1 MDTRQYRAPSIWRFV
16 IAVICGVTLLMPPI
30 AQAQGSAATVY
41 VQGVFQAS
49 APPGADGVSSL
60 KLRALF
66 TLLDGTGL
74 PVAEEI
80 ERVEL
85 QVGKDRYTGTFGKP
99 SGDWAVAI
107 LLDTSATLAG
117 SADFARMVDGLTKG
131 LDRMPENAMVTILTF
146 DTNVKVIQEFT
157 RDKEAVRKLLA
168 TVKPRAGSQSC
179 LNAGLQ
185 EAVRRVQNATT
196 RSAVFAVTAS
206 QDNCGNVPMQAV
218 LSDAAQRGTQI
229 HALGVSGYAVNL
241 ANLETF
247 TRPTFGLAF
256 TRFANDL
263 IFGFSSMF
271 SGLANQQEANWTFYP
286 PRGEQTSDFMVTL
299 KNTQR
304 LTGAVPFVSDQD
316 YVPPP
321 RIELVGVVRS
331 LVGSIVANLNV
342 INRARIASLKVS
354 VVDVQT
360 GKPVIEQTLKDF
372 GDSLSIPANTL
383 AKEGNYTLQLVA
395 LDEQNRELSRI
406 EPSAFQY
413 KPQVLQILINAVSAP
428 TVHTSFFVVTITTS
442 FKDTAGIARYK
453 LWLEQNRS
461 SSGAIP
467 GTEVMLEPDDELR
480 IPAGDLPS
488 GNYVVKAQALD
499 GANTVIAE
507 AARPFPIDYVAIGF
521 FPKLTDR
528 MRGSPEIVVVL
539 LLLAGVAIIA
549 LYFLLKAARA
559 RSRVAVPVVEPGLA
573 ERPQSAGPSRVMVQ
587 PDSVPL
593 NHPLASG
600 DLPRSPKAK
609 ALLFMREPA
618 SGFQVSITQSRFTI
632 GRAPDN
638 NGVWPVD
645 PQSGVSGHHAVLLL
659 EQGIWYVQD
668 AQSRNG
674 TFVNGKKLQS
684 GAREQLQDRTI
695 IGLGPKTKVEFRIQ
709 P

>member
-1 MDTRQYRAPSIWRFV
+1 MDTRQNKGPSIWRIV
-16 IAVICGVTLLMPPI
+16 IAMICGITLIMPPI

-131 LDRMPENAMVTILTF
+131 LDRMPENAMYTILTF

-229 HALGVSGYAVNL
+229 HALGVSGYAINL
-241 ANLETF
+241 SNLETF
-247 TRPTFGLAF
+247 TRPTFGLAY

-263 IFGFSSMF
+263 IFGFSAMF
-271 SGLANQQEANWTFYP
+271 SGLANQQEANWTLYP
-286 PRGEQTSDFMVTL
+286 PKGEQTSDFMVTL

-304 LTGAVPFVSDQD
+304 LTGAVTFVSDQA

-342 INRARIASLKVS
+342 INRARIAALKVS
-354 VVDVQT
+354 VVDKQT

-383 AKEGNYTLQLVA
+383 ANEGTYSLELVA
-395 LDEQNRELSRI
+395 LDDQNRELSRI
-406 EPSAFQY
+406 EPSEFQY

-428 TVHTSFFVVTITTS
+428 TVNTSYFVVTITTS

-453 LWLEQNRS
+453 LWLEPNQS
-461 SSGAIP
+461 SSGLIP
-467 GTEVMLEPDDELR
+467 GTEVMLAPDDELR

-488 GNYVVKAQALD
+488 GKYQVKAQALD
-499 GANTVIAE
+499 GANVVIAE
-507 AARPFPIDYVAIGF
+507 AVRPFPIDYTAIGF
-521 FPKLTDR
+521 FEKLTDR
-528 MRGSPEIVVVL
+528 IRSSPEVVVVL
-539 LLLAGVAIIA
+539 LLLAVVAIIA
-549 LYFLLKAARA
+549 LFLLMKAARA
-559 RSRVAVPVVEPGLA
+559 RSRVGVPVVEPGLA
-573 ERPQSAGPSRVMVQ
+573 ARPQAAGPSRVMVQ

-593 NHPLASG
+593 NHGVASA
-600 DLPRSPKAK
+600 DLGRAPKAK
-609 ALLFMREPA
+609 ALLFMREPPTN
-618 SGFQVSITQSRFTI
+618 FQVAVTITPFTI
-632 GRAPDN
+632 GRGPGMNAN
-638 NGVWPVD
+638 LPVD
-645 PQSGVSGHHAVLLL
+645 PQSGVSGHHADVLL
-659 EQGIWYVQD
+659 ENGIWYIKD
-668 AQSRNG
+668 APSRNG
-674 TFVNGKKLQS
+674 TFVNGKKLQP
-684 GAREQLQDRTI
+684 GAREQIQDRTI